1 MVACE
6 AKTDNSVD
14 QNSEVTNRKKEA
26 RACAILLRRVVNTA
40 QLRTQ
45 CEYCIGISKDAQFCE
60 HILNMHTNTSVCI
73 VYFYTAYFHH
83 FLLCNWHGANRINSM
98 VKIKT
103 RSRLIVVHADAI
115 VTCMEKDM
123 SRYEIIFVFSFF
135 LKVLMNIC

>member
-1 MVACE
+1 
-6 AKTDNSVD
+6 
-14 QNSEVTNRKKEA
+14 
-26 RACAILLRRVVNTA
+26 
-40 QLRTQ
+40 
-45 CEYCIGISKDAQFCE
+45 
-60 HILNMHTNTSVCI
+60 
-73 VYFYTAYFHH
+73 
-83 FLLCNWHGANRINSM
+83 M